1 MPSFYPENI
10 PQEMK
15 DIAQWVLWKIEQ
27 VIDKDTREPEIDLL
41 TGEIKLTKVPYQ
53 PNGRKASI
61 TDPLSWSSFEVAFAA
76 NNPSNFAGLGLVLT
90 KENGIVGVDFDHV
103 PHDCTSLVD
112 GCTTKGWDE
121 GVLTEIS
128 DFNSYTELSQSGEGA
143 HVFCKGTIPMSG
155 RKKDNHEMYC
165 DKRFFAVTGN
175 HIKGTPITL
184 NDAQECVTK
193 YYELWFEQSNT
204 KRKSLDNQSRPQ
216 SPEMSDEEVLLHCQK
231 AVNSE
236 KFNKLH
242 SGDIDGYHSNS
253 EVQHAYCSLL
263 AFYTQKREQID
274 RMLRASGLHDE
285 KWGRRGKYTLDKV
298 LNGLTE
304 VYQKT
309 VTESIKQREE
319 TQEVEEISATELTE
333 LILKQHDDNRI
344 PDLSKLLPDD
354 HFLNI
359 FPSWMSRLTDTYYEF
374 QVCGAFWELSAV
386 TQGKVKLELKQG
398 TIKPNVWFELIG
410 RSTTSRKS
418 TAVNNTSSIWAAV
431 SGEILNN
438 DDFSLEGYLESLS
451 VNPVS
456 NFVRDEVAG
465 LFAKYKQKYNDGI
478 FDAEC
483 TLFDGKNYKKTL
495 ASKGKKVP
503 ETFEIRDPFITHFYA
518 TTPDRLQGS
527 LALEDFA
534 SGYGIRFLYAYPSY
548 PKARKDIDLE
558 DEEDTEKWGEVVTRL
573 KTLYNYF
580 SRTDSINFK
589 ITPEALRTY
598 NNIASELE
606 NITDNILDGLLDS
619 AAGRAQDYILKL
631 AILIE
636 IGKLKPS
643 FEITQESIELASLL
657 VINFFLPCFTS
668 IRDLLYEDVKHNM
681 IEKMLKI
688 FRNKN
693 GVCTK
698 SELITLG
705 HFLKSERDSALD
717 ALLECGAV
725 EEKINSETK
734 QHIYILKNDNKP
746 KIKIDSLAK
755 RFQNLQFKS
764 FSKFSKL
771 RNG

>member
-1 MPSFYPENI
+1 MTTSAASPE
-10 PQEMK
+10 
-15 DIAQWVLWKIEQ
+15 DWKL
-27 VIDKDTREPEIDLL
+27 P
-41 TGEIKLTKVPYQ
+41 
-53 PNGRKASI
+53 
-61 TDPLSWSSFEVAFAA
+61 
-76 NNPSNFAGLGLVLT
+76 T
-90 KENGIVGVDFDHV
+90 KEYNEAIRSLENEGIDTGRERTEKDKLREKKLEEAKEVD
-103 PHDCTSLVD
+103 
-112 GCTTKGWDE
+112 
-121 GVLTEIS
+121 
-128 DFNSYTELSQSGEGA
+128 
-143 HVFCKGTIPMSG
+143 
-155 RKKDNHEMYC
+155 
-165 DKRFFAVTGN
+165 
-175 HIKGTPITL
+175 
-184 NDAQECVTK
+184 
-193 YYELWFEQSNT
+193 
-204 KRKSLDNQSRPQ
+204 
-216 SPEMSDEEVLLHCQK
+216 
-231 AVNSE
+231 
-236 KFNKLH
+236 
-242 SGDIDGYHSNS
+242 
-253 EVQHAYCSLL
+253 
-263 AFYTQKREQID
+263 
-274 RMLRASGLHDE
+274 
-285 KWGRRGKYTLDKV
+285 
-298 LNGLTE
+298 
-304 VYQKT
+304 
-309 VTESIKQREE
+309 
-319 TQEVEEISATELTE
+319 EISAEELKD
-333 LILKQHDDNRI
+333 LIKKQHDDNRM

-359 FPSWMSRLTDTYYEF
+359 FPTWMSRLTDTYYEF

-418 TAVNNTSSIWAAV
+418 TAVNNTSSVWAAV

-438 DDFSLEGYLESLS
+438 DDFSLEGYLEALS
-451 VNPVS
+451 RNPVS
-456 NFVRDEVAG
+456 NYVRDEAAG

-483 TLFDGKNYKKTL
+483 TLFDGKNYRKTL
-495 ASKGKKVP
+495 ASKGKKDP
-503 ETFEIRDPFITHFYA
+503 QTFEIRDPFITHFYA

-534 SGYGIRFLYAYPSY
+534 SGYGIRFLYAYPTY
-548 PKARKDIDLE
+548 QKARKDIDLE
-558 DEEDTEKWGEVVTRL
+558 DEEDVEKWGVVVTRL
-573 KTLYNYF
+573 KTLYNHF
-580 SRTDSINFK
+580 NRTDSINLK

-598 NNIASELE
+598 NNIAAELE

-631 AILIE
+631 AMLIE
-636 IGKLKPS
+636 IGYLKPS

-705 HFLKSERDSALD
+705 HFLKSERDAALE

-725 EEKINSETK
+725 EEKIKSETK

-755 RFQNLQFKS
+755 RFQNLEFKS

-771 RNG
+771 SRLSCLTEDEEYLAKFAKNYQIELDDNVKSFPQVVMDRRVYSCEAAKNAKNAKNANFGSVSPNECDSKENNKDLPFYSAVVTDDEAAKWLEEGGF